1 MKKKLLVI
9 LGLCFAVGLS
19 GTACGSNSSARASE
33 DTIIEESID
42 DSDNSE
48 EVETEVEDTGDT
60 SDDEAE
66 TDEQTEEETEA
77 ESTDLEGIR
86 PEFKEAM
93 DSYESFMNEY
103 CEFMSKLEESNYDSS
118 LMDEYND
125 YVDKYADVMNSF
137 SKIGTEEMSDEE
149 AKYYSDVNLRMLEK
163 ERDMIKQ

>member
-19 GTACGSNSSARASE
+19 GTACGSNSSAETSE
-33 DTIIEESID
+33 DTIIEESTD
-42 DSDNSE
+42 DSDSSE

-60 SDDEAE
+60 SGDEVE
-66 TDEQTEEETEA
+66 TDEETEA